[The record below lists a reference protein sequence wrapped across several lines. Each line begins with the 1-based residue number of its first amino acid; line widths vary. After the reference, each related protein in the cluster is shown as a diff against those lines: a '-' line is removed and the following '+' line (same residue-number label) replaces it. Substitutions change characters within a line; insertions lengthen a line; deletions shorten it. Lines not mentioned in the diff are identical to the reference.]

1 MCLLMYA
8 MYVSLTHN
16 KDYLLTYLLTYNL
29 MWTISSP
36 SVCVFVVPSI
46 VINAALRVVKCIQM

>member
-1 MCLLMYA
+1 MRCM
-8 MYVSLTHN
+8 SLTHN